1 MVQSATILES
11 FIAII
16 MPLISSLSSLL
27 EKEGIVEA
35 CEHWRLRS
43 IPSGV
48 YGDIYDGRVWKQ
60 FQYVNSQ
67 PFLAAPHNIALMLN
81 VDWFNPFKHSPY
93 SVGAL
98 YLVVLNLP
106 RSERY
111 KISNVHLV
119 GLIPGPTEPR
129 LNLNS
134 YLEPLVDELKLLW
147 NSGITVRVGSDR
159 TISVRA
165 ALLCASC
172 DIPAIRKT
180 CGFLGHHAKLGCSK
194 CTKVFSYNETQR
206 AVNYA
211 GFEDWPLRLEQ
222 DHRRQAQETLD
233 QVTPTKR
240 AEKESLYG
248 TRYTALML
256 LPYFNCVRFHIVDP
270 MHNLFLGTARHMVKN
285 LWIKQG
291 NEESI
296 ISKAQFFEIQER
308 VDECKVPAGMGRIPN
323 KIAANFCHFKAD
335 QWKTWTLVFSVYALF
350 GIVKGHHMDCWRK
363 FVKACRLLSAPVLL
377 EHQVEEA
384 HQLLLDFCQNVE
396 QLYGANA
403 VTINMHMH
411 KHIKECIYDYGPI
424 ASFWLYAFERYNGYL
439 GKYPTNN
446 RSVEIQLMRCF
457 VKDLSYRSIKLPE
470 QICSEPLSYPRFDFL
485 DDQVA
490 GSL

>member
-1 MVQSATILES
+1 MHGVKKLCGNMADKFEKYVVCPRCHSIYLYADCFTIVGGRKVPKNCPHIAYPKHSQSSRRKACNETLLSEVTL
-11 FIAII
+11 ANGTKRYYPRKVYCY

-256 LPYFNCVRFHIVDP
+256 LPYFNCVKFHVVDP

-296 ISKAQFFEIQER
+296 ISKAQFLRYKKEWMSAKFQLAW
-308 VDECKVPAGMGRIPN
+308 D
-323 KIAANFCHFKAD
+323 
-335 QWKTWTLVFSVYALF
+335 VFQT
-350 GIVKGHHMDCWRK
+350 K
-363 FVKACRLLSAPVLL
+363 
-377 EHQVEEA
+377 
-384 HQLLLDFCQNVE
+384 LLLTFAILRQ
-396 QLYGANA
+396 
-403 VTINMHMH
+403 T
-411 KHIKECIYDYGPI
+411 
-424 ASFWLYAFERYNGYL
+424 S
-439 GKYPTNN
+439 GKRGHWY
-446 RSVEIQLMRCF
+446 
-457 VKDLSYRSIKLPE
+457 
-470 QICSEPLSYPRFDFL
+470 FL
-485 DDQVA
+485 FTLFLV
-490 GSL
+490 